1 MYPHIHIGVLELSTW
16 RMIVLGGLALCWLL
30 FLARAKRLGYPVIS
44 VATLLVL
51 ALPAGEIGGH
61 VFNLLIPFLFGTGGL
76 VFLRGLTVT
85 GSIVFVLGFS
95 LVFVRL
101 YMKTDPL
108 PLLDA
113 AAFTFPLSIMI
124 GRFGCLLTGCC
135 FGKPVAAWVNGSVLS
150 AFTLRAGLYDPT
162 SLAGHV
168 LRDMPAGS
176 SVWNLP
182 LLLMLNALFVLIT
195 AETLYR
201 NRERW
206 RLVPGTV
213 IAAVSTQYNAGRF
226 LMEFLR
232 KDDTVGSTLF
242 NPWQLA
248 VLLLCAASL
257 AWLLLCLR
265 KRRQTIPSRRE
276 ADTPIEE
283 RLSQNT
289 RRTQG

>member
-1 MYPHIHIGVLELSTW
+1 MHPHIHIGVLELSTW
-16 RMIVLGGLALCWLL
+16 RITVLGGLLLCWLL
-30 FLARAKRLGYPVIS
+30 FLARAKRLGYPVIP
-44 VATLLVL
+44 VVLLLVL

-61 VFNLLIPFLFGTGGL
+61 VFNLLIPLFFGTGGL
-76 VFLRGLTVT
+76 MFLRGLTVT
-85 GSIVFVLGFS
+85 GSIVFVLVFS
-95 LVFVRL
+95 LVFVRFFI
-101 YMKTDPL
+101 KTDPL

-135 FGKPVAAWVNGSVLS
+135 FGKPAASWVSGSWLTV
-150 AFTLRAGLYDPT
+150 FTLRADLYDPA

-168 LRDMPAGS
+168 LREIPAGV
-176 SVWNLP
+176 VWNLP
-182 LLLMLNALFVLIT
+182 LLLMLNALFVLVT

-213 IAAVSTQYNAGRF
+213 MAAVSTQYNGGRF

-232 KDDTVGSTLF
+232 KDDTVSGTLF

-248 VLLLCAASL
+248 VLALFAASL
-257 AWLLLCLR
+257 AWLLLCLIR
-265 KRRQTIPSRRE
+265 RRQWSSAADDPIPKSKRV
-276 ADTPIEE
+276 PCGGPQ
-283 RLSQNT
+283 S
-289 RRTQG
+289 